1 MNEQAFLWILPALVA
16 AVIGLQLRY
25 RRIPLGWSASGWHVV
40 DRARDESRFWLFIGV
55 ESLLV
60 LVLIGQAISA

>member
-16 AVIGLQLRY
+16 AVVGLQLRY
-25 RRIPLGWSASGWHVV
+25 GRIPLGWSASGWRVV